1 MILAA
6 TGLRREARL
15 IASPQVQV
23 IPGGG
28 RSAALEAAL
37 LAAAPGA
44 EAVISIGIGGAL
56 APHLRAGDWVV
67 AERIVWPGGAAPT
80 DTAWTQALLQRLPGA
95 RAGVLLGSEAIVTD
109 RAAKADAQA
118 RFGALAVDMESQVAA
133 RVAQRLGVPFAAA
146 RVIADDAELELPPA
160 AAAGMRP
167 DGRMAVGA
175 VLWSVARQPQ
185 QLPALIRTGLAAER
199 ALRAL
204 ADGRRLLGPR
214 LGLADLGELALD
226 VP

>member
-15 IASPQVQV
+15 IASPQVQA

-37 LAAAPGA
+37 VAAAEGA
-44 EAVISIGIGGAL
+44 EAVISIGLGGAL
-56 APHLRAGDWVV
+56 APQLRAGDWVV
-67 AERIVWPGGAAPT
+67 AERIVWPGGAAAT
-80 DTAWTQALLQRLPGA
+80 DVDWTQALLQRLPAARPGA
-95 RAGVLLGSEAIVTD
+95 LLGSEVVVTD
-109 RAAKADAQA
+109 RAAKAEAHA
-118 RFGALAVDMESQVAA
+118 RFAALAVDMESQVAA
-133 RVAQRLGVPFAAA
+133 RIAQRLGLPFAAA

-167 DGRMAVGA
+167 DGAMAVGA
-175 VLWSVARQPQ
+175 VLWSLALRPQ
-185 QLPALIRTGLAAER
+185 QLGALIRTGLAAGR
-199 ALRAL
+199 AFQAL

>member
-37 LAAAPGA
+37 FAAAAGA
-44 EAVISIGIGGAL
+44 EAVISIGLGGAL
-56 APHLRAGDWVV
+56 APQLRAGDWVI
-67 AERIVWPGGAAPT
+67 AERIVWPGGGAPT
-80 DTAWTQALLQRLPGA
+80 NPGWTKALLARLPAA
-95 RAGVLLGSEAIVTD
+95 RAGTLLGSEVIVTD
-109 RAAKADAQA
+109 RPAKAEAHA

-133 RVAQRLGVPFAAA
+133 RVAERLGLPFAAA

-175 VLWSVARQPQ
+175 VLWSLARRPW

-199 ALRAL
+199 GFQAL